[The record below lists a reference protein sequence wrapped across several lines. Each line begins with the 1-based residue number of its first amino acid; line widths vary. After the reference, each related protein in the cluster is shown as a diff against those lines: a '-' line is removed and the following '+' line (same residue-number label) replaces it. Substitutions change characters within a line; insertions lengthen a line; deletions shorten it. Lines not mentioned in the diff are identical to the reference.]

1 MTTLKKQSLK
11 EAYGKMFNTYKSLYE
26 RKKYLSKQFQEES
39 LQPIVEGFKKVNL
52 EVSVKDMKALYYVMF
67 DYCTNI
73 FEDVYGIEV
82 FSIDTSEDTYDMIT
96 LRIDCD
102 GLRPDDYVEGYDE
115 DSYRSNSS
123 DIKSSLR
130 TISKVSQEISE
141 RLFFDDVD
149 DINYDKAIGFDFY
162 FSIKKEV

>member
-11 EAYGKMFNTYKSLYE
+11 EAYGRMFDTYKSLYE

-39 LQPIVEGFKKVNL
+39 LQPIIEGFKKVNL
-52 EVSVKDMKALYYVMF
+52 EVSVEDMKALYYAMF
-67 DYCTNI
+67 DYSINI
-73 FEDVYGIEV
+73 FEDAYGLEFIEV
-82 FSIDTSEDTYDMIT
+82 DTSEDTYDTIT

-123 DIKSSLR
+123 DIKASLR
-130 TISKVSQEISE
+130 TISKVSKEISE

-149 DINYDKAIGFDFY
+149 DIDYNKACGFDFY